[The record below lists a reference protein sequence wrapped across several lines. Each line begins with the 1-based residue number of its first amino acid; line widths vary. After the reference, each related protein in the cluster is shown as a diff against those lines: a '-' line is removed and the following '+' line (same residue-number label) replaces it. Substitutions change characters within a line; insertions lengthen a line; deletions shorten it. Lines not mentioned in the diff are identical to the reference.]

1 MGAMRSILEY
11 LLIDVSRGSIEMEIE
26 IEGYLTTVAVQ
37 VLVVFALGCSL
48 GIWVLMGYSQSQL

>member
-1 MGAMRSILEY
+1 MGAIRSILDY

-26 IEGYLTTVAVQ
+26 IQGCINVAEQ

-48 GIWVLMGYSQSQL
+48 GIWILMG